1 MQDVCCIVAFEYLEL
16 GYSCVWRKSNLSNFF
31 SVSVGLH
38 FFGLNCNFQLHHKFV
53 LPDMR
58 KHVSL
63 TALFIFVLAVFTQ
76 AQTTSWPLKYGKY
89 NCTASK
95 YQNGSYEYI
104 PRGSFTIAKNGSYIY
119 YGLKKPS
126 SGKFKIDKDGNL
138 LFTGGYL
145 DKGKAEKI
153 DRPNKFFVVFPTIPD
168 NRWTCSCVE

>member
-1 MQDVCCIVAFEYLEL
+1 
-16 GYSCVWRKSNLSNFF
+16 
-31 SVSVGLH
+31 
-38 FFGLNCNFQLHHKFV
+38 
-53 LPDMR
+53 MR
-58 KHVSL
+58 KHVLL
-63 TALFIFVLAVFTQ
+63 TAIFVILLALFTQ

-95 YQNGSYEYI
+95 YKNGSYEYI
-104 PRGSFTIAKNGSYIY
+104 PRGSFTIAKNGTYTY
-119 YGLKKPS
+119 HGLKKPS

-145 DKGKAEKI
+145 GNGKAEKI